1 MVCWPCAAWK
11 SSQPQQQAPLGPSSD
26 CARCL
31 GCCRLGQGLPFGSVP
46 SPGLILRRPP
56 SLLTLDSFKFTEGS
70 CSPRFPQLDP
80 NSSQTPWPLPTPICP
95 LLMSCP
101 LFQGQPALFT
111 CFPFS
116 TEVFLFVTIPSH
128 PTLASLAPK
137 APLTPDSPGHTP
149 RAVFADSVHQA
160 LRWAGPGARKQK
172 SVRLRQRFPNVR
184 GENPDDPLW
193 IPVDFEKTLF
203 LLLL

>member
-1 MVCWPCAAWK
+1 MVCWPFAAWK

-31 GCCRLGQGLPFGSVP
+31 GCCRLGQELPFGSVP

-70 CSPRFPQLDP
+70 CSPRFPQLYP
-80 NSSQTPWPLPTPICP
+80 NSSQTPWPLPTPSCP

-101 LFQGQPALFT
+101 LFQGQLALFT

-116 TEVFLFVTIPSH
+116 TEVFLFFTIPSH
-128 PTLASLAPK
+128 PTLR
-137 APLTPDSPGHTP
+137 LTSSQSPTYPDSPGHTP
-149 RAVFADSVHQA
+149 RAVFADCASGTEMGWTWSQ
-160 LRWAGPGARKQK
+160 
-172 SVRLRQRFPNVR
+172 RLRQRFPNVR
-184 GENPDDPLW
+184 GASPDDPLW